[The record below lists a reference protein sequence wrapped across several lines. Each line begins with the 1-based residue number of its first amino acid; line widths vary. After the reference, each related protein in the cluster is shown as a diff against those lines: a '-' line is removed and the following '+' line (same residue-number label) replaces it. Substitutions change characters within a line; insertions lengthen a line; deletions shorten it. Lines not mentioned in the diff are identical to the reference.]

1 MLYDE
6 LGRIDRDKVAGY
18 ITGLQKADGS
28 FMGDKW
34 GSAFLPLSAFGT
46 PLVIIR
52 LLNLSFKKLS
62 FVI

>member
-18 ITGLQKADGS
+18 IAGLQEADGS

-34 GSAFLPLSAFGT
+34 GSAFFPLVAFGT
-46 PLVIIR
+46 LAIIFRLVDPLNSSVVLI
-52 LLNLSFKKLS
+52 
-62 FVI
+62 